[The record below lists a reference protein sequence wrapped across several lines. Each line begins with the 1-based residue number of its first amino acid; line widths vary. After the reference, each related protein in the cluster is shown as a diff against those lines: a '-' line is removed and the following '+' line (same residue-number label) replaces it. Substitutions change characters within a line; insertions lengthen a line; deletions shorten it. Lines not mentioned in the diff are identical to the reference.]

1 MSDYKIYAKSS
12 VQDYFK
18 AEVLPHMPDAFI
30 DYSVRD
36 NKDGEVGI
44 LGCETNFNR
53 HLYKYVPP
61 RNLHEIDADFKAC
74 EARIQA
80 LLEEVAE

>member
-1 MSDYKIYAKSS
+1 MSDYKIYVEYSL
-12 VQDYFK
+12 QDHFK
-18 AEVLPHMPDAFI
+18 AEVLPYF
-30 DYSVRD
+30 
-36 NKDGEVGI
+36 
-44 LGCETNFNR
+44 
-53 HLYKYVPP
+53 YKYVPP